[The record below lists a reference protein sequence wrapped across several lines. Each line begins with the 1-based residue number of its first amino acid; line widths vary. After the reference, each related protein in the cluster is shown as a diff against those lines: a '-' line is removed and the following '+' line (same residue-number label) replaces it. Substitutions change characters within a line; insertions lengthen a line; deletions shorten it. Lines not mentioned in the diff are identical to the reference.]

1 MSLVLGRELRN
12 HGRQFA
18 QLRRLKQVRFAQH
31 PLRDAPLQVHLNQ
44 QRRPRLPL
52 RDFLKVPTSAV
63 NPSAD
68 WIIVDGFQGLN

>member
-1 MSLVLGRELRN
+1 MSLVLGRVLRN
-12 HGRQFA
+12 YGRQFA

-31 PLRDAPLQVHLNQ
+31 PLRHAPLQVHLNQ

-52 RDFLKVPTSAV
+52 RDFFEVPASAV

-68 WIIVDGFQGLN
+68 WIIVDRFKGLN